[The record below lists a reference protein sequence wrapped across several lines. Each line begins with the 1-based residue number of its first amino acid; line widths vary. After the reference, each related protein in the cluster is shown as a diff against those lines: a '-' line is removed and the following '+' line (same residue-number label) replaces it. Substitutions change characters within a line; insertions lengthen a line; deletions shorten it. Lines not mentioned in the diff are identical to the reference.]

1 MEEIQSHLMNLF
13 SGKEE
18 PDEKVAVDVPE
29 PTYANTVFKLP
40 IDHLDEDTYTLS
52 PIVASDLELVLGENP
67 VYDSLFN
74 ENQDFAKQ
82 ILPMHQQKYTT
93 NVDFLQ
99 DTQVVIEN
107 MDDFYETETYDISCA
122 CTQKQWTDVKHDPKF
137 METYGYLEWSML
149 EQFNH
154 SSLVLQSL
162 TLANMLSPL
171 MSFFVPIL
179 FLLFPFIILKIQGV
193 PITLAGYMTVLKEIA
208 KHHFIGKALMTF
220 ESFSVQ
226 NFLYLLGTLALYGLQ
241 MYQNVVQCIRF
252 YSNTQ
257 KMNDDLCDWK
267 RFVKHSKSQIQ
278 KFILKNNQLNTYKE
292 FCTKLKS
299 HAVMLDEID
308 EMLDPVCEFA
318 PSITKSTKIGYM
330 LKCYYVLHTNGLYEK
345 TLLYCMG
352 FEGYL
357 RLMKGVSRQLSLGV
371 VQKATYCT
379 EEIIEVEDESGNVLP
394 ECSITQQYFPS
405 HGNEG
410 VRNDVTLDT
419 FGVITGPNAS
429 GKTTYLKTTA
439 INVILCQQF
448 GVGFFESCK
457 MRPYTQIHSYLNIPD
472 TSGRD
477 SLFQAESRRCKEI
490 LEKIKED
497 NGRQFCI
504 FDELYSGTNPK
515 EATKAAY
522 AFLEYLRQYKH
533 VDLFLTT
540 HYVSICDDWSETT
553 SEKRS
558 IENYQMEVEQT
569 ETRNIPTYKI
579 ASGISRIEGAVG
591 ILQDMEYPEEMI
603 AMVQNKVTT
612 SYDSDNS
619 TVIED
624 DYVSDDAVSRTGSV
638 TV

>member
-1 MEEIQSHLMNLF
+1 MEEIQAHLLNMF
-13 SGKEE
+13 SGESE
-18 PDEKVAVDVPE
+18 PEDKIPADIPD

-40 IDHLDEDTYTLS
+40 IDHLEEETYTLS

-67 VYDSLFN
+67 VYQTLFD
-74 ENQDFAKQ
+74 EKQEFAKQ
-82 ILPMHQQKYTT
+82 VLPMYKEKYTT
-93 NVDFLQ
+93 NVKFLQ

-107 MDDFYETETYDISCA
+107 MKDFYETETYDMSCN
-122 CTQKQWTDVKHDPKF
+122 CIQKQWTAVKHDPKF

-154 SSLVLQSL
+154 SSFVLQSL

-193 PITLAGYMTVLKEIA
+193 PIALSGYMTVLKEIA
-208 KHHFIGKALMTF
+208 KHHFIGKALTTF

-241 MYQNVVQCIRF
+241 MYQNVIQCIRF

-257 KMNDDLCDWK
+257 KINEDLCTWK
-267 RFVKHSKSQIQ
+267 KFVNHSRNQIKH
-278 KFILKNNQLNTYKE
+278 FIEKNNTLSTYSE

-299 HAVMLDEID
+299 HSIVLDEMYTI
-308 EMLDPVCEFA
+308 LDPVCEFA
-318 PSITKSTKIGYM
+318 PSITKSTEVGYM
-330 LKCYYVLHTNGLYEK
+330 LKCYYELHTNPMYEK
-345 TLLYCMG
+345 TILYCMG
-352 FEGYL
+352 LEGYL

-371 VQKATYCT
+371 VQKASYCVD
-379 EEIIEVEDESGNVLP
+379 EVIEDESGNILP

-405 HGNEG
+405 HGNDCI
-410 VRNDVTLDT
+410 RNDVTLDT

-439 INVILCQQF
+439 INIILCQQF

-490 LEKIKED
+490 LEKIQSD
-497 NGRQFCI
+497 SGRQFCI
-504 FDELYSGTNPK
+504 FDELFSGTNPK
-515 EATKAAY
+515 EATKSAY
-522 AFLEYLRQYKH
+522 AFLEYLRQYHH

-540 HYVSICDDWSETT
+540 HYVSICDEWSENAPD
-553 SEKRS
+553 KRA
-558 IENYQMEVEQT
+558 IENYQMIVEET

-579 ASGISRIEGAVG
+579 ATGISRIEGAVG
-591 ILQDMEYPEEMI
+591 ILQDMDYPEEMI
-603 AMVQNKVTT
+603 AMVKNQT
-612 SYDSDNS
+612 SPSSGDEESQDENDN
-619 TVIED
+619 T
-624 DYVSDDAVSRTGSV
+624 SV
-638 TV
+638 NV

>member
-1 MEEIQSHLMNLF
+1 MEEIQAQLLNMF
-13 SGKEE
+13 SGECE
-18 PDEKVAVDVPE
+18 PEDKIPVNIPD
-29 PTYANTVFKLP
+29 PTYANTVFRLP
-40 IDHLDEDTYTLS
+40 IDHLDEETYTLS

-67 VYDSLFN
+67 VYDSLFD
-74 ENQDFAKQ
+74 EKQEFAKQ
-82 ILPMHQQKYTT
+82 VLPMYKEKYTT
-93 NVDFLQ
+93 NVKFLE

-107 MDDFYETETYDISCA
+107 MKDFYETETYDVSCNSL
-122 CTQKQWTDVKHDPKF
+122 QKQWTDVKHDPKF

-149 EQFNH
+149 EHFNH

-162 TLANMLSPL
+162 TLANMLAPL

-179 FLLFPFIILKIQGV
+179 FLLFPFIILKIQGI
-193 PITLAGYMTVLKEIA
+193 PITLTGYMAVLKEIA
-208 KHHFIGKALMTF
+208 RHHFIGKALNTF
-220 ESFSVQ
+220 ESFSIQ

-241 MYQNVVQCIRF
+241 MYQNVIQCIRF

-257 KMNDDLCDWK
+257 KMNEDLCTWK
-267 RFVKHSKSQIQ
+267 KFVNHSRNQIKQ
-278 KFILKNNQLNTYKE
+278 FIEKNNTLSTYSE

-299 HAVMLDEID
+299 HSIVLDEMYVMLE
-308 EMLDPVCEFA
+308 PVCEFT
-318 PSITKSTKIGYM
+318 PSITKSTEVGYM
-330 LKCYYVLHTNGLYEK
+330 LKCYYELHTNAMYEK
-345 TLLYCMG
+345 AILYCMG
-352 FEGYL
+352 LEGYL
-357 RLMKGVSRQLSLGV
+357 RLMKGVSRQLSLGI

-379 EEIIEVEDESGNVLP
+379 GDIIDVEDESGNILP

-405 HGNEG
+405 HGKNNG
-410 VRNDVTLDT
+410 ICNDVTLDT

-477 SLFQAESRRCKEI
+477 SLFQAESRRCKKI
-490 LEKIKED
+490 LEKIQSD
-497 NGRQFCI
+497 TGRQFCI

-533 VDLFLTT
+533 IDLFLTT
-540 HYVSICDDWSETT
+540 HYVSICDEWSENTND
-553 SEKRS
+553 KRT
-558 IENYQMEVEQT
+558 IDNYQMIVEET

-579 ASGISRIEGAVG
+579 GPGISRIEGAIS

-603 AMVQNKVTT
+603 AMVQNKT
-612 SYDSDNS
+612 SLFSHDEERQEENDDNS
-619 TVIED
+619 VN
-624 DYVSDDAVSRTGSV
+624 V
-638 TV
+638 